1 MTVSFNTNE
10 TTIMEGSSSSLQVVL
25 SDIPSEGIQVDVEV
39 TLMLTELTGEGKN
52 NHCVES

>member
-1 MTVSFNTNE
+1 
-10 TTIMEGSSSSLQVVL
+10 MEGSSSSLQVVL